1 MTSGP
6 PVKIGPWT
14 NYDVRPRIGDL
25 ANVITV
31 PETRGTMLKILLGVV
46 FGLSWPCAS
55 SILSRSWAWSLYL
68 YHRWVSEKKG
78 AATSE
83 YVPLL
88 TGNDTISSSTEMHG
102 DSNEADITQAGPNDF
117 GLGTRVTA
125 SEADQALQDRQI
137 NSIGGDHE
145 FVASRRWLKIV
156 LTVLLAIAAILYA
169 TAGGAAG
176 EIPAGTEGLS
186 DTENCGFWDL
196 KKNADQ
202 RIKDNDDLIQ
212 ARKEARAA
220 QYGRNCYGE
229 QSIGNAD
236 QCEFFQ
242 SRQIEYTVERIDCPF
257 DCPNPDNCVC
267 TNGIYGSGVRLST
280 GAFPASIIGSNDGKL
295 PLIKRTSIFV
305 PLDIDYGFVVD
316 NSGAEF
322 QFDYHLGSVNASGE
336 FRNHTFTMFG
346 TPFNWDIPAYS
357 VSAYESTPFGK
368 EYDAW
373 WPISELARPD
383 HTYMTA
389 IFISPCRI
397 IYSGRCEDYVF
408 QATDELRGEGWPP
421 HRHYN
426 RDPRARVLIAIDQ
439 MEVCMPDTDHCFHP
453 EKEYP
458 ENGVLYEMVRTA
470 LRRSSSF
477 RSIRYRLGSALVAAE
492 SISDFES
499 RQLDKEQWIIESK
512 ALFNTSLSRLQF
524 NMLDIATG
532 DRPVGDV
539 AAGFE
544 DAYHDT
550 TPSWARGRMC
560 GKYKFNL
567 PNAYTNI
574 NVAESVL
581 ILMVPILLWLCS
593 LQTPWGFEDK
603 QRPWFRGNWM
613 FFDTCIWAIV
623 FAVGWCIHKIR

>member
-1 MTSGP
+1 
-6 PVKIGPWT
+6 
-14 NYDVRPRIGDL
+14 
-25 ANVITV
+25 
-31 PETRGTMLKILLGVV
+31 
-46 FGLSWPCAS
+46 
-55 SILSRSWAWSLYL
+55 
-68 YHRWVSEKKG
+68 
-78 AATSE
+78 
-83 YVPLL
+83 
-88 TGNDTISSSTEMHG
+88 MHG

-117 GLGTRVTA
+117 GLGTRITA
-125 SEADQALQDRQI
+125 SEADQALQER
-137 NSIGGDHE
+137 
-145 FVASRRWLKIV
+145 
-156 LTVLLAIAAILYA
+156 
-169 TAGGAAG
+169 GAAG
-176 EIPAGTEGLS
+176 EIPASTEGLS

-196 KKNADQ
+196 RNNADQ

-229 QSIGNAD
+229 QSIGNVD
-236 QCEFFQ
+236 QCEFFK

-257 DCPNPDNCVC
+257 DCPNPDNCIC
-267 TNGIYGSGVRLST
+267 ANGIYGSGVRLST

-346 TPFNWDIPAYS
+346 TPFNWGIPAYS
-357 VSAYESTPFGK
+357 VRYLLLLKFPSEQLLNHLSAYESTPFGK
-368 EYDAW
+368 AYDAW

-421 HRHYN
+421 YRYYN

-439 MEVCMPDTDHCFHP
+439 MEVCMPDADHCFHP

-458 ENGVLYEMVRTA
+458 ENGVVYEMVRTA

-532 DRPVGDV
+532 DRPVGDA

-567 PNAYTNI
+567 SNAYTNI
-574 NVAESVL
+574 NIAESVL
-581 ILMVPILLWLCS
+581 MLMVPILLWLFS
-593 LQTPWGFEDK
+593 LETPWAFEDK
-603 QRPWFRGNWM
+603 QRPWFQGNWM
-613 FFDTCIWAIV
+613 FFDTCIWAII
-623 FAVGWCIHKIR
+623 FAVGWFIQKIR